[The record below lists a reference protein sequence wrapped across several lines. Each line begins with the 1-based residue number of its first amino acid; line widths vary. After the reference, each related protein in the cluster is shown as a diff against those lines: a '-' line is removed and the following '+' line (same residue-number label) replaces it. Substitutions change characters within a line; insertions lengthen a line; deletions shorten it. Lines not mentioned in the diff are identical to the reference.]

1 MHSWF
6 ASCHGN
12 WISLTSFP
20 GSSCFLSQRR
30 KREDLGNEVE
40 LHSKNVVL
48 GGLSLTLS
56 TLPLKSS
63 DDEDNDDDDDSYH
76 ENISVTI
83 FPHKS
88 ALKRRIQT

>member
-6 ASCHGN
+6 ASCHRN

-30 KREDLGNEVE
+30 KIEDLGNEVKI
-40 LHSKNVVL
+40 HSSNVVL

-56 TLPLKSS
+56 TLSLKSM
-63 DDEDNDDDDDSYH
+63 DDEDSDDDDDSYH
-76 ENISVTI
+76 ENIIVTI
-83 FPHKS
+83 FPHNS
-88 ALKRRIQT
+88 ALKRG